1 MRQPTKE
8 LVEAIAQILQCS
20 QREAKE
26 EVILLDN
33 EMLEEILYKAGYQSD
48 QVVKMFK

>member
-1 MRQPTKE
+1 MNTLKE
-8 LVEAIAQILQCS
+8 LVEAISQIKQCS